1 LANRSVEA
9 ILIYKILGLRLP
21 LAIFIFSLLS
31 LITSGTVIIH
41 LTLTSNLVEDGNWLY
56 IATDYCKIKFPKS
69 WYMDKGEVNE
79 NGSVYV
85 INILS
90 EDFQTITHVKFFSR
104 KATLNFMREN
114 NLSNFSS
121 VPLFEAQRVYEWIL
135 RNSEN
140 ATLSYIEGET
150 ELSTFLEDWVKKNA
164 DEAYYLAIRI
174 GNAYKKGEFFYN
186 VSGLFISLAIKQNL
200 IEIIYYGEEKSWTMN
215 WENFRKILSSIE
227 ITYVKENES
236 K

>member
-1 LANRSVEA
+1 
-9 ILIYKILGLRLP
+9 
-21 LAIFIFSLLS
+21 
-31 LITSGTVIIH
+31 
-41 LTLTSNLVEDGNWLY
+41 
-56 IATDYCKIKFPKS
+56 
-69 WYMDKGEVNE
+69 MDKGEVDE

-121 VPLFEAQRVYEWIL
+121 VPLFEARRVYEWIL

-150 ELSTFLEDWVKKNA
+150 ELSTFLRDWVKKNA

-174 GNAYKKGEFFYN
+174 GNAYKKDEFFYN
-186 VSGLFISLAIKQNL
+186 VSGLFISLEIKQNL
-200 IEIIYYGEEKSWTMN
+200 VEIIYYGEEKSWAMN
-215 WENFRKILSSIE
+215 QENFRKILSSIE
-227 ITYVKENES
+227 ITYVEENES